1 MRSLFSLL
9 LFISISLCSC
19 YFGFRGISIQ
29 PEVNTFYVQN
39 FSNRSNNNA
48 PDIEILFAEA
58 LRQKVR
64 DESKLTNNEEEPD
77 VEFLG
82 SVKETRITAIAPQ
95 EGNTTSLNRMEIF
108 VEIEYINHQFPDESW
123 KKSYSAFQDYDR
135 NQDFNSIRDR
145 MTDDIIENIMER
157 VFNDAF
163 TNW

>member
-1 MRSLFSLL
+1 MRSQFSFLL
-9 LFISISLCSC
+9 IISTTLSSC
-19 YFGFRGISIQ
+19 YFGFKGISIQ
-29 PEVNTFYVQN
+29 SDVNTFYVQN
-39 FSNRSNNNA
+39 FSSRSNNNA
-48 PDIEILFAEA
+48 PDIEQLFAEA

-82 SVKETRITAIAPQ
+82 SVTETRISAVAPQ

-108 VEIEYINHQFPDESW
+108 IEIEYVNNKYEDDSW
-123 KKSYSAFQDYDR
+123 KKTYSAFQDYDR

-145 MTDDIIENIMER
+145 MTDDIIENIIER